1 MCYQKLAVFY
11 SERVGK
17 GFLSAELPPDSVLGE
32 GGSERVYKGW
42 VDEKTRAPTRNGTG
56 IVVAV
61 KKLNSESMQGY
72 EEWQV
77 KSSFLF
83 LSFYIFYYIKQQR

>member
-1 MCYQKLAVFY
+1 LAVFY

-56 IVVAV
+56 VAV
-61 KKLNSESMQGY
+61 SRQEAQLGEHAGVRGMTGNQNLAPF
-72 EEWQV
+72 
-77 KSSFLF
+77 FL
-83 LSFYIFYYIKQQR
+83 LYILLIK